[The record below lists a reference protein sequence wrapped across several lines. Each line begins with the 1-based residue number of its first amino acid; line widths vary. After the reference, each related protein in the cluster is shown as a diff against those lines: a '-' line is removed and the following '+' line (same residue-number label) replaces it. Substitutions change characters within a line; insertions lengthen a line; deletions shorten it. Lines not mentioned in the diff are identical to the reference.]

1 LSNYS
6 HLNIYSIDRE
16 ELFKQRGD
24 LIDFIMNPNGSE
36 FNPEEFEQFNYSNPI
51 RIAIP
56 DLESCDVIDTTEDN
70 TKKTIEPETFS
81 ALSPTDWAMYGVAGL
96 SGLLAL
102 DFLANKLKGRN
113 RKKEEDDLG
122 KWDTAEIFEKQF
134 ESEDLNAL
142 AAGLNGDSEE

>member
-1 LSNYS
+1 MS
-6 HLNIYSIDRE
+6 
-16 ELFKQRGD
+16 
-24 LIDFIMNPNGSE
+24 
-36 FNPEEFEQFNYSNPI
+36 PI
-51 RIAIP
+51 F
-56 DLESCDVIDTTEDN
+56 V
-70 TKKTIEPETFS
+70 F
-81 ALSPTDWAMYGVAGL
+81 
-96 SGLLAL
+96 